1 MKIKIY
7 RKISDDL
14 EYELLKEYQDAEIDS
29 IEIILKKH
37 PVTQN
42 ENYMEFGE
50 EELESDRWTFK

>member
-37 PVTQN
+37 PVTQK

-50 EELESDRWTFK
+50 EELESDR

>member
-37 PVTQN
+37 PVTQK

-50 EELESDRWTFK
+50 EELESDRWSFK